1 MNSYPYQSKRHV
13 KRLVMFALLSLV
25 LGASQVAVAEA
36 PAAAVACPACHGAD
50 GNSINPIWPSLAGQH
65 ANYTIAQI
73 QAFKSGAR
81 SDPSMAPMVAAL
93 TDEDIREIGE
103 YYATLPPLM
112 GVAEEKLVPAGEA
125 LYRGGNADSGVPACM
140 GCHGPNGSGNA
151 PAGYPALRSQHA
163 PYVAQ
168 QLNLYKARTRTTDIA
183 EMMQTIA
190 SRLTKEEIAAVSSYI
205 AGLH

>member
-1 MNSYPYQSKRHV
+1 
-13 KRLVMFALLSLV
+13 
-25 LGASQVAVAEA
+25 
-36 PAAAVACPACHGAD
+36 
-50 GNSINPIWPSLAGQH
+50 
-65 ANYTIAQI
+65 
-73 QAFKSGAR
+73 
-81 SDPSMAPMVAAL
+81 
-93 TDEDIREIGE
+93 
-103 YYATLPPLM
+103 M